1 MPIGDVDNMS
11 SLADILSCRIG
22 VLPMTYLGMS
32 LGASFK
38 AIGVW
43 NPIIEK
49 VERLLA
55 GWMKLYLSSGGR
67 LTLLWSTLSSLTTY
81 FMSLFRIPVSVAKR
95 IERLQRNFLWG
106 GMGEEA
112 KFIW

>member
-55 GWMKLYLSSGGR
+55 GWMKALFVQWRAVNASLEYSIESSDIF
-67 LTLLWSTLSSLTTY
+67 Y
-81 FMSLFRIPVSVAKR
+81 VSFS
-95 IERLQRNFLWG
+95 NSC
-106 GMGEEA
+106 
-112 KFIW
+112 